1 MIKFILCSL
10 FLIQVNSL
18 PRTNQG
24 KIDWSK
30 IEPKYVIMS
39 KFS

>member
-1 MIKFILCSL
+1 MIKFILCCF
-10 FLIQVNSL
+10 FLVHVHSL

-30 IEPKYVIMS
+30 IEPKYVS
-39 KFS
+39 LS